1 MTYAA
6 SLTPDFASIAQE
18 LIATRN
24 QENASTFSDG
34 SELIPA
40 EVRSQLQ
47 REGGDV
53 FRRPAIN
60 GATVDREGLT
70 NNYAVEPNMY
80 FAAFPT
86 PAQAR
91 RYAYQGL
98 AAATLVMGLLLTSAI
113 IS

>member
-1 MTYAA
+1 MTYSA

-18 LIATRN
+18 LMATRK
-24 QENASTFSDG
+24 QEAKPSFSNG
-34 SELIPA
+34 SDLIPA

-47 REGGDV
+47 REGSDV

-70 NNYAVEPNMY
+70 NNYAVEPDMY
-80 FAAFPT
+80 LAAFPT

-91 RYAYQGL
+91 RYAYQGM
-98 AAATLVMGLLLTSAI
+98 AAATLVAGLLLTSAI
-113 IS
+113 VS